1 MVGANNYFGANDFVQ
16 KQQIN
21 NQKVYIAQEVY
32 WRITLYKV

>member
-21 NQKVYIAQEVY
+21 NQKVVY
-32 WRITLYKV
+32 RTRGLLEDYLI